1 MKKLIEGAM
10 QRSTLVLIC
19 IVMIIAWGGLSAFRM
34 QRDYLPSINN
44 TTLLVAVRASNAQAD
59 QIKQTVTPKI
69 QDAIRPVNGLT
80 DVETNAY
87 DGGLL
92 VSLYFP
98 MDYDM
103 DKAEADVKQALLPV
117 SLPSDIKAPTVT
129 RVTSSSF
136 PILSYSLTPS
146 GDRVSETELRSKVET
161 DFEKQLKS
169 IPGVADVRVVGAA
182 SDGYVL
188 TLRLHDLLAHK
199 LTVDD
204 WNQSVA
210 AAIPMSEGMIAS
222 SQGTIPIAVG
232 GNDLNE
238 EQIQQIP
245 IKNKQGVSVPLGEVA
260 DLRRSMT
267 DMKTVSRTNGAPSVL
282 LDVLKTPSANI
293 TTVAERVK
301 DRIRQISYV
310 QKGDVSLTVL
320 LDREHELNAA
330 LAGLVREGLLGCI
343 FSMLCVLL
351 FYRNVRSTLLI
362 AVSLPTS
369 LFATTALLEAMG
381 YTMNIL
387 TVSGLIVAMGRIV
400 DDSIVILDN
409 MYRKY
414 QEKKEN
420 GSESILHALGSAV
433 REMVPAI
440 FASTATTIAVYAPI
454 ALVGGIIGASYAGF
468 AWSVVIALV
477 VSFFVAMLVVPAFAY
492 MGWHR
497 RPPAGDTVTLE
508 PLMKPVLKFALQ
520 WRGAI
525 VAASIALFLAAGLFA
540 AKLPISLLP
549 TAKTGEVAVQ
559 IELPK
564 GSSLSAVDQEVVKV
578 EELLKQNPQVS
589 DYSATFGSAMT
600 PVADDVFDEGGGY
613 IQPPNVANLS
623 ISLTDKGEL
632 DAFVA
637 GLKPR
642 LSALSR
648 DVVYTVSNQNL
659 SGDDSQMKILLTGAD
674 QRTLDAAAQ
683 TVRKQLA
690 AVDGLSVQGAV
701 DLTNGTRKYA
711 IVLDQDKIKQLGVNR
726 DDVMKVISAY
736 TASAKDFNV
745 PANGLSIPVDVNVQ
759 QASGDQAK
767 PEQVLNAMLAETV
780 TGDGGQ
786 AVPISQVA
794 SLSDNPAPTS
804 IQERNGQ
811 PFATVLAQI
820 TSKDI
825 GKVSHAVNK
834 ELKRTELPSGVSY
847 STGGIST
854 QVARMILDMSL
865 AIGFS
870 LLLVL
875 FITTTVFKGW
885 RAPFAVLLSVPLA
898 LSGIV
903 GALML
908 VGGEWDLAAL
918 IGALMLVG
926 IVVTNG
932 IVLVDRIERNRRAGM
947 PMQAAIAEGTLS
959 RVRPIV
965 MTAATT
971 ILTLL
976 PLALSSSADTVISS
990 TLGVVVIGGLVTS
1003 TLNSLLVIPI
1013 FYGWLHRA
1021 QEGKSSTPSAYAHIR

>member
-19 IVMIIAWGGLSAFRM
+19 IVLIIAWGGLSAFRM

-44 TTLLVAVRASNAQAD
+44 TTLMVSVRASNAQAD
-59 QIKQTVTPKI
+59 QVKQTVTPRI
-69 QDAIRPVNGLT
+69 QDALRPVNGLT
-80 DVETNAY
+80 DVETNSY

-92 VSLYFP
+92 MSLYFP

-103 DKAEADVKQALLPV
+103 NKAEADVKQALLPV
-117 SLPSDIKAPTVT
+117 SLPSDVKAPTVT
-129 RVTSSSF
+129 RVTTSSF
-136 PILSYSLTPS
+136 PILSYSLTAN

-210 AAIPMSEGMIAS
+210 AAIPMSEGIIAN
-222 SQGTIPIAVG
+222 SQGTIPIAIG
-232 GNDLNE
+232 GNDLSE
-238 EQIQQIP
+238 KQIKQIT
-245 IKNKQGVSVPLGEVA
+245 IKNKQGVSVTLGEVA
-260 DLRRSMT
+260 DLKRSMT

-301 DRIRQISYV
+301 DRIQQISYV
-310 QKGDVSLTVL
+310 QQGDVSLTVL

-330 LAGLVREGLLGCI
+330 LAGLVREGLLGCL

-369 LFATTALLEAMG
+369 LFATTMLLKEMG

-414 QEKKEN
+414 QEKKE
-420 GSESILHALGSAV
+420 SDSDSILRTLGSAV
-433 REMVPAI
+433 KEMVPAI

-454 ALVGGIIGASYAGF
+454 ALVGGIIGASYSGF

-497 RPPAGDTVTLE
+497 RPPAGKTVTLD
-508 PLMKPVLKFALQ
+508 PIMKPIFKFAQQ
-520 WRGAI
+520 WRGTI
-525 VAASIALFLAAGLFA
+525 VAASVALFLVAGLFA
-540 AKLPISLLP
+540 AGLPISLLP
-549 TAKTGEVAVQ
+549 TAKAGEVAVQ

-578 EELLKQNPQVS
+578 ETLLKQNSQVS
-589 DYSATFGSAMT
+589 AYSATFGSSMT
-600 PVADDVFDEGGGY
+600 PVADDVFDAGGGY

-623 ISLTDKGEL
+623 ITLNDKNEL
-632 DAFVA
+632 ESFVA
-637 GLKPR
+637 NLKPQ
-642 LSALSR
+642 LTALSQN
-648 DVVYTVSNQNL
+648 VVYTVANQNL
-659 SGDDSQMKILLTGAD
+659 SGDDSQMKVLLTGAD
-674 QRTLDAAAQ
+674 QKTLDAAAQ

-690 AVDGLSVQGAV
+690 AVPGLSVQGAV
-701 DLTNGTRKYA
+701 DLTNGARKYA
-711 IVLDQDKIKQLGVNR
+711 ITLDQDKIKQLGVSR
-726 DDVMKVISAY
+726 DDVMKVIAAY
-736 TASAKDFNV
+736 TAQAKDFNV
-745 PANGLSIPVDVNVQ
+745 PANGISVPVDVNVQ
-759 QASGDQAK
+759 QAPNDQIK
-767 PEQVLNAMLAETV
+767 PEQTLDAMLAETV
-780 TGDGGQ
+780 SGADGQ
-786 AVPISQVA
+786 AVSISQVA
-794 SLSDNPAPTS
+794 SVSDNPAPSS

-811 PFATVLAQI
+811 PYATVLAQI

-825 GKVSHAVNK
+825 GKVSKAVNK
-834 ELKRTELPSGVSY
+834 ELKQIELPSGVTY

-854 QVARMILDMSL
+854 EVAQMILDMSL

-875 FITTTVFKGW
+875 FITTMVFKGW

-903 GALML
+903 GALVL
-908 VGGEWDLAAL
+908 IGGQWDLAAL
-918 IGALMLVG
+918 IGVLMLVG

-932 IVLVDRIERNRRAGM
+932 IVLVDQIERNRREGM
-947 PMQAAIAEGTLS
+947 PIREAIAEGTLS
-959 RVRPIV
+959 RVRPVI

-976 PLALSSSADTVISS
+976 PLALTHSTDTVISR

-1013 FYGWLHRA
+1013 FYGWLHRTKA
-1021 QEGKSSTPSAYAHIR
+1021 LKVPSPTASAHI